1 MLDINKPA
9 YNSGFAQAGQTSK
22 LHHLIAIGL
31 QLTGLTS
38 SKAAPANCYP
48 PLADKQ
54 S

>member
-1 MLDINKPA
+1 LDKTTANI
-9 YNSGFAQAGQTSK
+9 GFAQAGQTSK
-22 LHHLIAIGL
+22 LQHLIAIGL

-38 SKAAPANCYP
+38 SLAAPANCYP